1 MIVIVT
7 MLMTALIVMA
17 LLMFILWLIH
27 LPLENAG
34 IVDVGWTF
42 GVPLCA
48 LIFAV
53 IAEGDITRRIVIVG
67 MTALWGVRLGGYLL
81 FRVLSHNEDARYAQ
95 LRREW
100 SGNIPFKFLGF
111 FELQALLAVVFA
123 LPALF
128 ASLNS
133 APRLSWL
140 EYLGILLW
148 IGAVAGEGLADW
160 QLKGFR
166 ADPANRGKLCRVGLW
181 NYSRHPN
188 YFFEFLVW
196 VAFAVFALAS
206 PWGWITLICPLLM
219 LFFLFKVTGIPA
231 TEAQAL
237 RSKGE
242 TYRQYQHT
250 TSAFI
255 PWFPKKGDTH
265 E

>member
-1 MIVIVT
+1 
-7 MLMTALIVMA
+7 
-17 LLMFILWLIH
+17 
-27 LPLENAG
+27 
-34 IVDVGWTF
+34 GWTI

-48 LIFAV
+48 LIFA
-53 IAEGDITRRIVIVG
+53 AMGDGNATRRIVVAV
-67 MTALWGVRLGGYLL
+67 MTALWGVRLGVYLL
-81 FRVLSHNEDARYAQ
+81 FRVLGHPEDARYAQ

-100 SGNIPFKFLGF
+100 SGNVPLRFLGF

-128 ASLNS
+128 ASLNA
-133 APRLSWL
+133 APRFSWL
-140 EYLGILLW
+140 EYLGIALW
-148 IGAVAGEGLADW
+148 IIAVTGESIADW
-160 QLKGFR
+160 QLKRFK
-166 ADPANRGKLCRVGLW
+166 ADPANRGRLCRAGLW

-206 PWGWITLICPLLM
+206 PWGWIVLICPLLM
-219 LFFLFKVTGIPA
+219 LVFLFKLTGIPA

-242 TYRQYQHT
+242 AYRQYQRS

-255 PWFPKKGDTH
+255 PWFPKKG
-265 E
+265 